1 MVHPAR
7 SSIFHMNRFSA
18 SVAVLLLLVASAN
31 CSWFRVKQTR
41 QVPPNE
47 RALPAMTASKSELI
61 DRLNK
66 IAKSTQTLNLRAYL
80 ELTRGS
86 ANTPEVEKYRE
97 SEGYIL
103 VKKPSLI
110 RVIVLAFKVTV
121 FDMVSNEKET
131 SLYVPPKNKFYHF
144 FNEQKIENL
153 KIPVGNMRPYH
164 IFQAVA
170 IEPIGPESERDQII
184 LEEDQEGRKRYYI
197 LNILKKSSEGFERKI
212 WFDRFDLNIVRQK
225 IFNDNGLVGSDIS
238 YSNFKVFNG
247 IPYPT
252 EINFRRPQEEYS
264 LRIQVKNLKMNEALK
279 DDQFVLEKPAGA
291 ELVELAQKTKTPE
304 GHPVGLTR

>member
-1 MVHPAR
+1 
-7 SSIFHMNRFSA
+7 MNRFTA
-18 SVAVLLLLVASAN
+18 SVAILLLIIASAN

-41 QVPPNE
+41 QVPPNQ
-47 RALPAMTASKSELI
+47 RALPAKTASKSELI
-61 DRLNK
+61 DRLNS
-66 IAKSTQTLNLRAYL
+66 IANSTQTLNLRAYL
-80 ELTRGS
+80 ELTGGS

-110 RVIVLAFKVTV
+110 RIIVLAFKVTV

-131 SLYVPPKNKFYHF
+131 SLNVPFKNKFYHF
-144 FNEQKIENL
+144 INDQKIENL

-170 IEPIGPESERDQII
+170 VEPIGSDSKRDEII
-184 LEEDQEGRKRYYI
+184 LEEDQEGRKKFYI
-197 LNILKKSSEGFERKI
+197 LNILKKSSDGFERKI
-212 WFDRFDLNIVRQK
+212 WFDRFDLNLVRQK
-225 IFNDNGLVGSDIS
+225 IFNDNGKVGSDIS
-238 YSNFKVFNG
+238 YSNFKEFNG

-279 DDQFVLEKPAGA
+279 DAQFVLEKPAGA
-291 ELVELAQKTKTPE
+291 ELVELAEKTKTLE
-304 GHPVGLTR
+304 ERPVGLNR

>member
-1 MVHPAR
+1 MQLPPL
-7 SSIFHMNRFSA
+7 NRFAA
-18 SVAVLLLLVASAN
+18 SVQILLLLVASAN

-41 QVPPNE
+41 QVPPSE
-47 RALPAMTASKSELI
+47 RALPAKTASKAELI
-61 DRLNK
+61 DRLNSV
-66 IAKSTQTLNLRAYL
+66 AKSTQTLNLRAYL
-80 ELTRGS
+80 ELTGGS

-110 RVIVLAFKVTV
+110 RIIVLAFKVTV
-121 FDMVSNEKET
+121 FDMVSNDRET
-131 SLYVPPKNKFYHF
+131 SIYVPPKNKFYHF
-144 FNEQKIENL
+144 INNQKIENL

-184 LEEDQEGRKRYYI
+184 LEEDQEGRKSYYI
-197 LNILKKSSEGFERKI
+197 LNILKKSAEGFERKI
-212 WFDRFDLNIVRQK
+212 WFDRFDLNLVRQK
-225 IFNDNGLVGSDIS
+225 IFNDNGQVGSDIS
-238 YSNFKVFNG
+238 YSDFKVFNG

-264 LRIQVKNLKMNEALK
+264 LRIQVKNLKMNEVLK
-279 DDQFVLEKPAGA
+279 NDQFVLEKPAGA
-291 ELVELAQKTKTPE
+291 ELVELAEKTKTPK
-304 GHPVGLTR
+304 GRPVELTH